1 MSSKKNAPFR
11 ADIVGSF
18 LRPEELKKARA
29 DYQAKKITIQELK
42 GVEDKCIIDLIEKEK
57 AAGLQC
63 VTDGEFRRSWWHLD
77 FFWGLEGVEY
87 QQAARGYRFHD
98 EETRAESASISGK
111 IRFNP
116 NHPFFE
122 HFVFASQAAG
132 NDVITKQTIPSPSQL
147 YLALSW
153 PENSH
158 QIADFYAN
166 EEELYADIADAYR
179 KTILKFYELGCRN
192 IQLDDCTWGMLC
204 SKEYMDAKGVA
215 ADDEKIKS
223 LKQLFLKLNNAAI
236 EHLPEDL
243 VVGTH
248 VCRGNYHSTW
258 AGSGSYEPVADALF
272 AKENVDAYFL
282 EFDTERA
289 GGFEPLRF
297 LTGEKKVVLG
307 LITSKQP
314 QLEDKEYIKQRIK
327 EATRYVPLDR
337 LYLSPQCGFASTEE
351 GNILT
356 EEEQWQKVALVQE
369 IAKEVWGTSK

>member
-1 MSSKKNAPFR
+1 MGSKNNAPFR
-11 ADIVGSF
+11 ADVVGSF

-29 DYQAKKITIQELK
+29 DYQAKKITAEELK
-42 GVEDKCIIDLIEKEK
+42 IVEDKCITDLIRKEK

-87 QQAARGYRFHD
+87 QRAERGYVFHD

-116 NHPFFE
+116 NHPFFD
-122 HFVFASQAAG
+122 HFTFAKQAAG
-132 NDVITKQTIPSPSQL
+132 DDVVTKQTIPSPSQL

-153 PENSH
+153 PENKYKIS
-158 QIADFYAN
+158 DFYTN

-204 SKEYMDAKGVA
+204 SKEYMTAKGVT
-215 ADDEKIKS
+215 ADEEKINS

-236 EHLPEDL
+236 ENLPEDL
-243 VVGTH
+243 VIGTH

-272 AKENVDAYFL
+272 AKENVDTYFL

-297 LTGEKKVVLG
+297 VSGNKKVVLG

-327 EATRYVPLDR
+327 EATQYVPLDR

-356 EEEQWQKVALVQE
+356 EEEQWKKVALVRE
-369 IAKEVWGTSK
+369 IAKEVWG